1 MMAITKVDTNVQL
14 RLLNDLIFFFE
25 GDEIEYTSDE
35 TSSDEDD
42 IKGIS

>member
-1 MMAITKVDTNVQL
+1 MIS
-14 RLLNDLIFFFE
+14 FFFFK